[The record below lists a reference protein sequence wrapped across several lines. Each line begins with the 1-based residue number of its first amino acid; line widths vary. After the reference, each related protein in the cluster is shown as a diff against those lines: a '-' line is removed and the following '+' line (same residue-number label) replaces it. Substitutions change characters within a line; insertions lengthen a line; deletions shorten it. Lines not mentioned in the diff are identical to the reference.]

1 MNEETLNMQIR
12 QFLKQ
17 VGVSSQREIEQAIH
31 NALDND
37 DIEGDESFNVKV
49 TLSLP
54 ALNLHHEV
62 SGTIKLD

>member
-17 VGVSSQREIEQAIH
+17 VGVSSQREIEQAIN

>member
-17 VGVSSQREIEQAIH
+17 VGVSSQREIEQAVH
-31 NALDND
+31 NALANG
-37 DIEGDESFNVKV
+37 DIEGDERFTVKM

-62 SGTIKLD
+62 SGTISLD